1 MKKKREKKVII
12 KSVLYIVIVFVL
24 FTLITLINFGL
35 DWAEKTYGTVPF
47 SQLVFHLKVPLKG
60 TSNTITGDFRKN
72 AGFTDEEREKMTR
85 LLNSGFIQILL
96 QEI

>member
-60 TSNTITGDFRKN
+60 TSNTITGDFIHKYFRN
-72 AGFTDEEREKMTR
+72 
-85 LLNSGFIQILL
+85 NILFL
-96 QEI
+96 EINKYH